1 MTPRTK
7 AHRRLFK
14 TGVTFGAVGLW
25 AGTLASCSAGDTP
38 SAAAGAGTAAPS
50 FPTPLATSV
59 QTTAGTWATIPMG
72 HLGHPINT
80 FWQLFFRPPGATS
93 WSNQVE
99 ATATATNGGLVL
111 ASAGDRSVLVGVRP
125 SVRLSFTPLI
135 ATSNGARSWS
145 NGLITAALAARPA
158 ALAAST
164 GGQALALVYEHY
176 GAHVLASAGDL
187 GAWRTVAS
195 QSALAGGA
203 PGRAC
208 GLGALSAVG
217 YLAGH
222 ALIGGSCGRPGVV
235 GLFAERGGSWRLV
248 GPALPRSLGRGRV
261 EVLSL
266 GSTKVGTSALLEISN
281 VISNGLVVAW
291 AARSWRWGKSPAL
304 RLGVG
309 ENVASAGPSAGT
321 GVFVLLQSPSGRE
334 RLMVSEIST
343 GWHELPPPPAGTA
356 TVAFGGAGLDA
367 LVVSGTVLTV
377 WSLALGPH
385 TWAKGQIIRVPVQFG
400 SSS

>member
-1 MTPRTK
+1 M
-7 AHRRLFK
+7 AAWSWLRL
-14 TGVTFGAVGLW
+14 
-25 AGTLASCSAGDTP
+25 
-38 SAAAGAGTAAPS
+38 
-50 FPTPLATSV
+50 
-59 QTTAGTWATIPMG
+59 
-72 HLGHPINT
+72 
-80 FWQLFFRPPGATS
+80 
-93 WSNQVE
+93 
-99 ATATATNGGLVL
+99 
-111 ASAGDRSVLVGVRP
+111 GDRSVLVGVRP

-135 ATSNGARSWS
+135 ATSDGARSWS
-145 NGLITAALAARPA
+145 NGLITAGLAARPA

-164 GGQALALVYEHY
+164 GGQALALVYEHD

-187 GAWRTVAS
+187 SAWRTVAS

-291 AARSWRWGKSPAL
+291 AARSGRWGKSPAL